1 MSDFATKNAVM
12 GMVEQILPG
21 MVREK
26 MFDFNACAVEIEN
39 EFGIVMTIEEIRLA
53 FAKLELKNTTIK
65 DSNEYDKHEV
75 PNNDDKEESQS
86 ESESDEEEY
95 NSYPNRFGN
104 RQQRRQQQQASSTI
118 NNNNDTATSTSSW
131 LSFDQNQE
139 ETKEEKDVED
149 DNTNNNNPRAPS
161 TSTNIRPYSLQN

>member
-1 MSDFATKNAVM
+1 
-12 GMVEQILPG
+12 MVHQ
-21 MVREK
+21 V
-26 MFDFNACAVEIEN
+26 
-39 EFGIVMTIEEIRLA
+39 IVMTIEEIRLG

-118 NNNNDTATSTSSW
+118 NNNNNNNDTATSTSSW

-139 ETKEEKDVED
+139 ETKEEKDVEAISEK
-149 DNTNNNNPRAPS
+149 NP
-161 TSTNIRPYSLQN
+161 NVY